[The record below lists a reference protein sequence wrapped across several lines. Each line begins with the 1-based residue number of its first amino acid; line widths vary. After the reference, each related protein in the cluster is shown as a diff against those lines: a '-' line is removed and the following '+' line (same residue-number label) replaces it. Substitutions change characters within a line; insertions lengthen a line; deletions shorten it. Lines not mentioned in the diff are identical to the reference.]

1 MPSPKMMRTSWTLRG
16 RLWYILANGLIKKK
30 KKNYDDDN
38 EMRIKEPKGDEYVVS
53 PCLRQKIKNL

>member
-1 MPSPKMMRTSWTLRG
+1 MG
-16 RLWYILANGLIKKK
+16 YFKKK
-30 KKNYDDDN
+30 KKNDDDDN

>member
-1 MPSPKMMRTSWTLRG
+1 MG
-16 RLWYILANGLIKKK
+16 YFKKK
-30 KKNYDDDN
+30 KKIDDDDN